1 MHTTTKDCHLFFFFN
16 PTHIISFKQLGNQ
29 FTTSKRTRLHI
40 PVHSTPGPHYLIVFT
55 CNDIAFHLICN
66 KASYPMYVIR
76 LPIISV
82 HVKCTCTV
90 KRRFEGFPMIC
101 VQCKC
106 MYIPHPGSDHNL
118 AQQDGTNCS
127 SILKL
132 LYSLVSRFFDT

>member
-1 MHTTTKDCHLFFFFN
+1 MHTTTKDCHIIFLI
-16 PTHIISFKQLGNQ
+16 PTRVISFKQPGNQ
-29 FTTSKRTRLHI
+29 FTTSKRTSLHI

-90 KRRFEGFPMIC
+90 KRRLEGFPMIC
-101 VQCKC
+101 VQCKY

-118 AQQDGTNCS
+118 AQQDRTSCS
-127 SILKL
+127 SILEL
-132 LYSLVSRFFDT
+132 LYRLVSRFFDT